1 LREEVRETRS
11 RYLSAQSEAS
21 RARSE
26 ASMNRGRSVPGSLET
41 WSERAVRMET
51 ASVRLRS
58 QYMAARGKLAALAP
72 SDSLLMTEVP

>member
-1 LREEVRETRS
+1 
-11 RYLSAQSEAS
+11 
-21 RARSE
+21 
-26 ASMNRGRSVPGSLET
+26 MNRGRSVPGSLET